1 MEKNRNI
8 HSSLQYLLS
17 LLVLGFILIFAKSF
31 LIPLAYSLLIA
42 IVIYPIC
49 KFLENKGMNKVLSI
63 LIPLLL
69 VCVLF
74 VGLIILLSYEM
85 ALLSGKWPLIQ
96 DKIYPLV
103 DEIQETLY
111 RKFGWTSQDQILWIR
126 DSLEKLS
133 QNAGAIIQETS
144 KATFE
149 ALFNLIIIPIYI
161 SLILLYRSKIVAL
174 ITALTPDHY
183 REKIPLVINDTINM
197 FSKFIRGMAT
207 VYITVGVLNT
217 LGLWFIGVENPLIYG
232 MLTAIMTIIPYFGI
246 LISALLPITLSWLN
260 TGSLWQPLGIISVF
274 TVVQYLEANLIFPY
288 VVGKHVNLN
297 TLASIFAIFIG
308 ALIWGVAGMILFL
321 PFIAVFRIFA
331 EHFPELKPWS
341 DFLKK

>member
-1 MEKNRNI
+1 MERNRQFQN
-8 HSSLQYLLS
+8 SLQYLGS
-17 LLVLGFILIFAKSF
+17 IVLIGFILIFAKSF

-42 IVIYPIC
+42 IVIYPIS
-49 KFLENKGMNKVLSI
+49 KFLESKGMHRVLAI
-63 LIPLLL
+63 LLPLLL
-69 VCVLF
+69 VCILF
-74 VGLIILLSYEM
+74 VGLITLLSYEM
-85 ALLSGKWPLIQ
+85 GLLSGKWPLIQ
-96 DKIYPLV
+96 EKIYPLV
-103 DEIQETLY
+103 DDIQEKLY
-111 RKFGWTSQDQILWIR
+111 EKFGWTSQDQILWIR

-161 SLILLYRSKIVAL
+161 SLFLLYRAKIIAL
-174 ITALTPDHY
+174 ITALTPGTY
-183 REKIPLVINDTINM
+183 KEKIPLVINDTVNM
-197 FSKFIRGMAT
+197 FSKFIRGMAS
-207 VYITVGVLNT
+207 VYVAVGILNT
-217 LGLWFIGVENPLIYG
+217 LGLWVIGVENPLIYG

-246 LISALLPITLSWLN
+246 IISALLPITLSWLN
-260 TGSLWQPLGIISVF
+260 TGDLWQPLGIISVF
-274 TVVQYLEANLIFPY
+274 SVVQYLEANLIFPY

-297 TLASIFAIFIG
+297 TLASILAIFIG

-321 PFIAVFRIFA
+321 PFVAVFRIFA

>member
-174 ITALTPDHY
+174 ITALTPDHH

-246 LISALLPITLSWLN
+246 LISALLPITLSWLS